1 MSNKYTA
8 ITGALLLCVVGG
20 KMSEGINFSDELGRY
35 IQWLDSYYIHLLIL
49 QLSNIKKLTVL
60 HNNVTVHGNRT
71 LNKKSF

>member
-35 IQWLDSYYIHLLIL
+35 IQWLDSYYIHLLNL

-60 HNNVTVHGNRT
+60 HNKVTVHGNRT
-71 LNKKSF
+71 LIKKSF